1 MLGTI
6 NLKMD
11 SKFLYYSLLTFYCKA
26 WQRLK
31 QLRVVEQPP
40 QEEPQKS
47 QQRDILQ
54 KHLQIDQ
61 LIFVSHRI
69 HAINYFA
76 FLRIFMQQGQYA
88 VLSKLLEQQAQFD
101 L

>member
-1 MLGTI
+1 MQGTI

-31 QLRVVEQPP
+31 QIIMGRWTTARRRATEIAQ
-40 QEEPQKS
+40 
-47 QQRDILQ
+47 DILQ

-61 LIFVSHRI
+61 LIFVSGRI
-69 HAINYFA
+69 HAMNYFA
-76 FLRIFMQQGQYA
+76 FFKIFFLKYS
-88 VLSKLLEQQAQFD
+88 LT
-101 L
+101 